1 MNAAKR
7 KRQVTDEEED
17 EKSKSSEIAIATA
30 AAVSAAANSSVIYSI
45 LSSPPHAF
53 EKELGTVTDLDT
65 LALIQRRVDELQRVL
80 QATQQR
86 LQTTARKNVP
96 IRHSLAPGESHPTK
110 TQSAL
115 TSSSSLPS
123 SSMPIEV
130 LRRVTLS
137 GFFTP
142 RELGRLLLWISKS
155 FITNLGPEIIWDCL
169 FQARWPKMYERLSLH
184 LIQSQGHERLF
195 RQLSAGEQQR
205 DEHKILAYDV
215 PVPSS
220 VLLENQLVFFV
231 FLKDASGNELFSHIL
246 DDQRRHKLLKYG
258 KVKFPLENE
267 LLAGPVEYQNWQTF
281 IHCVRLDTGQSCC
294 LHKTSH
300 VKHRSKEVRMEP
312 THMELAMTDRGKL
325 LADRIDCYQRTRNSS
340 YVGIRLVAAML
351 HDDNPD
357 SPSSHKVFHT
367 LQLDFLKRVFCV
379 DPWRKG
385 GDYACTFISSVE
397 RSSHGVTL
405 LHFLEALDL
414 WV

>member
-7 KRQVTDEEED
+7 QRPVTDEDDKRSNSTE
-17 EKSKSSEIAIATA
+17 T
-30 AAVSAAANSSVIYSI
+30 ANSSVIYSI
-45 LSSPPHAF
+45 LNSSPNAF
-53 EKELGTVTDLDT
+53 EKELASVTELET
-65 LALIQRRVDELQRVL
+65 LELIQRRADELQRVL
-80 QATQQR
+80 EATRQR
-86 LQTTARKNVP
+86 LQTTTVRKNNVP
-96 IRHSLAPGESHPTK
+96 ACHSEASEAYIYPTK

-115 TSSSSLPS
+115 TTSTSSTTRA

-155 FITNLGPEIIWDCL
+155 FIKNLGPEIVWDCL

-184 LIQSQGHERLF
+184 LIQSQGHARLF
-195 RQLSAGEQQR
+195 RQLSAGER
-205 DEHKILAYDV
+205 EASILACYEI
-215 PVPSS
+215 PLPPCR
-220 VLLENQLVFFV
+220 LLENQLVFFV

-258 KVKFPLENE
+258 RVKFSLEHE
-267 LLAGPVEYQNWQTF
+267 RYAADPAEYEKWQTY

-294 LHKTSH
+294 LHETLR
-300 VKHRSKEVRMEP
+300 VKHRVKEARMEP
-312 THMELAMTDRGKL
+312 KHMELAMTERGKL

-340 YVGIRLVAAML
+340 FVGIRLVAAML
-351 HDDNPD
+351 YDEDTVTPF
-357 SPSSHKVFHT
+357 SSSKVLHT

-385 GDYACTFISSVE
+385 GDSSSTFITSVE
-397 RSSHGVTL
+397 CSSHGVTL
-405 LHFLEALDL
+405 LHLLEALDS

>member
-7 KRQVTDEEED
+7 RRPDTGEDD
-17 EKSKSSEIAIATA
+17 EKSKSSGT
-30 AAVSAAANSSVIYSI
+30 ANSSVIYSI

-53 EKELGTVTDLDT
+53 EKELASVTELDT
-65 LALIQRRVDELQRVL
+65 LELIQRRVDELQGVL
-80 QATQQR
+80 ATTRQH
-86 LQTTARKNVP
+86 LQTTSRKHVP
-96 IRHSLAPGESHPTK
+96 APHSEIPEAHPTK
-110 TQSAL
+110 IQSAL
-115 TSSSSLPS
+115 TPTTRA

-137 GFFTP
+137 GFFSP

-155 FITNLGPEIIWDCL
+155 FIKNLGSAIVWDCL

-195 RQLSAGEQQR
+195 RQLSAGER
-205 DEHKILAYDV
+205 EKYISAHEIPL
-215 PVPSS
+215 PTS

-258 KVKFPLENE
+258 KVKFSLENE
-267 LLAGPVEYQNWQTF
+267 LNAGPAEYERWQTC

-294 LHKTSH
+294 LHETLS
-300 VKHRSKEVRMEP
+300 VKHRVKEARMEP
-312 THMELAMTDRGKL
+312 KHMELAMTDRGKV
-325 LADRIDCYQRTRNSS
+325 LADRVDCYQRTRNSS
-340 YVGIRLVAAML
+340 YVGVRLVVAML
-351 HDDNPD
+351 HDENPD
-357 SPSSHKVFHT
+357 SSSKAIHT

-385 GDYACTFISSVE
+385 GDSSSTFISSVE

-405 LHFLEALDL
+405 LHLLEALDL